1 MRRRA
6 VDEREETMLGKGWMR
21 VKQLSPAVKASL
33 CFAVFSML
41 QKGISLITVPL
52 FTRLLTTEQYGQFT
66 LYQSWLSL
74 VTIFATLY
82 LYYGVFNNGMTKYKQ
97 DRQRC
102 IAAMQGLSTVATLV
116 VFAVYA
122 VAMPF

>member
-1 MRRRA
+1 
-6 VDEREETMLGKGWMR
+6 MLGKGWMR

-82 LYYGVFNNGMTKYKQ
+82 LYYGGFNNGMTKYKQ

>member
-1 MRRRA
+1 
-6 VDEREETMLGKGWMR
+6 MLGKGWMR

-82 LYYGVFNNGMTKYKQ
+82 LYYGVFNNDMTKYKQ

-102 IAAMQGLSTVATLV
+102 IATLV